1 MPFNLEVG
9 EIWMDAK
16 KEMKTQRLHDAGK
29 LNPDGS

>member
-16 KEMKTQRLHDAGK
+16 KEMKTQRASWHGK
-29 LNPDGS
+29 LNPDGP